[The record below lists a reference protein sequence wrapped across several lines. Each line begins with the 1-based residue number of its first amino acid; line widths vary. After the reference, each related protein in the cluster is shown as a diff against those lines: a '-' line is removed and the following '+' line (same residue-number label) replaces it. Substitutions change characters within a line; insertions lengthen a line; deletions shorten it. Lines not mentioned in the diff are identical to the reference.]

1 MHACDLASLK
11 GGVHTRR
18 GRGLAEWVLD
28 MRGVGLVRTTSILR
42 SSAPRAPGI
51 GIQKRR
57 EPRRNEGAL
66 RRSLDTESKIR
77 WCLVGIVCES
87 RVNALPYPFGSND
100 QYSAETYMLRI
111 TVSLRMRNTQTADR
125 TLFSS
130 VRRGRGRAS
139 PAACRR
145 AGGLLYYAC
154 RITPAIHRGCSFCDF
169 RRLANATK
177 SIDHASL
184 TYMIDNTIRWSPR
197 LALASLRASHTIREP
212 MFSSPRRTEGRRNTP
227 PRRIVRLSCRH
238 RPRAAAGASV
248 LHTAHH
254 RPVHGI
260 GKASHSGGLL
270 CLC

>member
-130 VRRGRGRAS
+130 VRRRGRGRGRAS

-184 TYMIDNTIRWSPR
+184 TY
-197 LALASLRASHTIREP
+197 
-212 MFSSPRRTEGRRNTP
+212 
-227 PRRIVRLSCRH
+227 
-238 RPRAAAGASV
+238 
-248 LHTAHH
+248 
-254 RPVHGI
+254 GI
-260 GKASHSGGLL
+260 
-270 CLC
+270 

>member
-130 VRRGRGRAS
+130 GSAAVGAGR
-139 PAACRR
+139 
-145 AGGLLYYAC
+145 
-154 RITPAIHRGCSFCDF
+154 
-169 RRLANATK
+169 
-177 SIDHASL
+177 
-184 TYMIDNTIRWSPR
+184 
-197 LALASLRASHTIREP
+197 
-212 MFSSPRRTEGRRNTP
+212 PRRRVAAPGGSCTTDVVSHPRFIGGVLFATFAVSRMQRNP
-227 PRRIVRLSCRH
+227 SIMHP
-238 RPRAAAGASV
+238 
-248 LHTAHH
+248 
-254 RPVHGI
+254 
-260 GKASHSGGLL
+260 
-270 CLC
+270 

>member
-125 TLFSS
+125 TASFLVR
-130 VRRGRGRAS
+130 VRRGSG
-139 PAACRR
+139 PGVP
-145 AGGLLYYAC
+145 GGV
-154 RITPAIHRGCSFCDF
+154 
-169 RRLANATK
+169 
-177 SIDHASL
+177 
-184 TYMIDNTIRWSPR
+184 
-197 LALASLRASHTIREP
+197 
-212 MFSSPRRTEGRRNTP
+212 SPRRGALVLRMSYHTRDSSG
-227 PRRIVRLSCRH
+227 VFFLRLSPSRECNEIH
-238 RPRAAAGASV
+238 RSCILDLYDR
-248 LHTAHH
+248 
-254 RPVHGI
+254 
-260 GKASHSGGLL
+260 
-270 CLC
+270 

>member
-1 MHACDLASLK
+1 M
-11 GGVHTRR
+11 
-18 GRGLAEWVLD
+18 
-28 MRGVGLVRTTSILR
+28 
-42 SSAPRAPGI
+42 
-51 GIQKRR
+51 
-57 EPRRNEGAL
+57 
-66 RRSLDTESKIR
+66 
-77 WCLVGIVCES
+77 CES
-87 RVNALPYPFGSND
+87 SVNALPYPFGSND

-130 VRRGRGRAS
+130 SGSGRGRGRTS